1 MNTYGLDRFGGTPFQ
16 GRLLAIAKSI
26 PGRDFMLN
34 GDAYRHVK
42 ESIDLAGLAAV
53 QGESHLFSQCLKLSA
68 LIFPD
73 IFFERMWTRMTGKVN
88 ELSDTIV
95 FKEKIE
101 ALGVESYAGAS
112 RLPSDL
118 VGLTE
123 THEIDPITV
132 EDLHSDIFYDEED

>member
-1 MNTYGLDRFGGTPFQ
+1 MNTYRLDRFGGTPFQ
-16 GRLLAIAKSI
+16 GRLLAIANSI

-34 GDAYRHVK
+34 GHAYHHVK
-42 ESIDLAGLAAV
+42 ESIDLVGLAAV
-53 QGESHLFSQCLKLSA
+53 QGESHLFLQCLKLSA

-73 IFFERMWTRMTGKVN
+73 IFFEHMWTRMTGNVN

-112 RLPSDL
+112 RLPSDF